1 MRIQGTWQDGKLRHR
16 RARKTCPTSCCHLR
30 FTEVS
35 GELFSQLWVLRGP
48 KYHQACAFVAEC
60 VCIGGVDRGLILGKS
75 GDAAK
80 AKNYFKASP
89 ARPAPHT
96 APLLSQAAAAW
107 GPGQAWRV
115 LFREQREVLAPEHS
129 HSMNYFNAR
138 LDLQARSKV
147 IIGPN

>member
-1 MRIQGTWQDGKLRHR
+1 MTWGGVLENWRGQRALDSGETVLSQGTGKGQTILE
-16 RARKTCPTSCCHLR
+16 TEVDTHLR

-48 KYHQACAFVAEC
+48 KWHQACAFVAEC

-75 GDAAK
+75 GDEAK

-115 LFREQREVLAPEHS
+115 LFREELDTTEVTWHTGT
-129 HSMNYFNAR
+129 
-138 LDLQARSKV
+138 K
-147 IIGPN
+147 